1 MRCRRE
7 SKECYF
13 SATRRKRKT
22 EDGREGSLDGLDY
35 NEDYVV
41 RNGRKMVHGSPG
53 GDVRQDSMGAPPSV
67 RSTGQYVDNAPIIP
81 PLTPGG
87 SIGRTQP
94 LRRPQQD
101 DQYRQVDES
110 SMQLENP
117 EANLVMRKEVYGY
130 VLSFHAGFA
139 RCLAANCRIGDK
151 VSWIQLIIIAPMMH

>member
-22 EDGREGSLDGLDY
+22 EDGGEGSLDGFDY

-53 GDVRQDSMGAPPSV
+53 GDMRQESMGAPPSV
-67 RSTGQYVDNAPIIP
+67 RSAGQYVDNTPIIP

-101 DQYRQVDES
+101 DQHRQADES

-130 VLSFHAGFA
+130 VLESMLSLKHVLRATA
-139 RCLAANCRIGDK
+139 ELMVECLG
-151 VSWIQLIIIAPMMH
+151 SS